1 VLEVFALLLSFIC
14 GVAIYH
20 WGRVNGNK
28 PGYRLIQD
36 LAAAA
41 DNPDELRLMAQVAR
55 QALWSKKQP
64 Q

>member
-1 VLEVFALLLSFIC
+1 MLEVFTILLSFIC

-28 PGYRLIQD
+28 PGYRLVQD

-41 DNPDELRLMAQVAR
+41 DKPDELRLMAQAAQQTLAHK
-55 QALWSKKQP
+55 QAP